1 MSLVLIGHG
10 RMGRLVEQY
19 AIAHGCTIAG
29 VVTEETGPAVLTSPN
44 ITKVDVVVD
53 FSAGPAVKTN
63 LSLVA
68 QRGWNMVIGTTGWQE
83 DEAECREIVK
93 RAGIGVIVS
102 ANFSIGMNV
111 FRLVVEEAARRFG
124 AMEDVGA
131 WIHETHH
138 HAKKDAPSGTALMLK
153 RAMEHAGYEKRI
165 DMSSTRAGAF
175 PGTHEV
181 GFDALTETV
190 TLTHA
195 VRDRAVF
202 AHGALEAARWIKDR
216 QGWFTMDDMLKDWVS
231 TDLAPGL

>member
-29 VVTEETGPAVLTSPN
+29 VVTEETGPGVLTSPN
-44 ITKVDVVVD
+44 IRNVDVVVD
-53 FSAGPAVKTN
+53 FSAGPAVKHN
-63 LSLVA
+63 LRLVA
-68 QRGWNMVIGTTGWQE
+68 ERGWNMVIGTTGWQE
-83 DEAECREIVK
+83 DEAECREIVQ
-93 RAGIGVIVS
+93 RTGIGVIAS

-131 WIHETHH
+131 WIYETHH

-153 RAMEHAGYEKRI
+153 RAMTEAGYEKRI

-202 AHGALEAARWIKDR
+202 AHGALEAARWIKGR
-216 QGWFTMDDMLKDWVS
+216 QGWHTMDDMLTDW
-231 TDLAPGL
+231 LKA